1 MSLIWMAGALAAFF
15 ANYCGKYQRPVI
27 VIVEPNKAD
36 CFYRTAYANDGRL
49 HAVTGPMD
57 SIMAGLCCGDDVQV
71 YDKVHLVQFGE
82 YIPGDKWITSLQ
94 KFAPVGSCTP
104 GELKTLPWNGKRLG
118 VAICFEDTDSA
129 QMRALANE
137 GAGILFFITNDSWF
151 SHSAE
156 AEAHAW
162 QATARAIETGLY
174 VVRVGNNGVTGTIAP
189 DGKASW
195 LLGPDGSPL
204 VDRQGS
210 MLDRVPIRAACGE
223 GGGRRGCTTPYAFL
237 GDWPLGVTFAL
248 LMLAMILVKY
258 AHRHEKRRYLS
269 M

>member
-1 MSLIWMAGALAAFF
+1 M
-15 ANYCGKYQRPVI
+15 
-27 VIVEPNKAD
+27 
-36 CFYRTAYANDGRL
+36 
-49 HAVTGPMD
+49 H
-57 SIMAGLCCGDDVQV
+57 
-71 YDKVHLVQFGE
+71 
-82 YIPGDKWITSLQ
+82 
-94 KFAPVGSCTP
+94 
-104 GELKTLPWNGKRLG
+104 GEL
-118 VAICFEDTDSA
+118 DSA
-129 QMRALANE
+129 LRALANK
-137 GAGILFFITNDSWF
+137 GAGLLFFITNDSWF
-151 SHSAE
+151 SHSVE

-210 MLDRVPIRAACGE
+210 MLDRVPIRAACVGNL
-223 GGGRRGCTTPYAFL
+223 RRGYTTPYAFL